1 VAAYSVGQQ
10 IALAAFNVGLGF
22 LALALVFR
30 TTDWRS
36 IIRRGKEDRAREAA
50 PEEAMRPA

>member
-1 VAAYSVGQQ
+1 VV
-10 IALAAFNVGLGF
+10 IGF

-36 IIRRGKEDRAREAA
+36 IVRRGRAEARGDDGVAA
-50 PEEAMRPA
+50 PGGRTASA

>member
-1 VAAYSVGQQ
+1 MGQQ
-10 IALAAFNVGLGF
+10 LSIVAFNVAVGF

-36 IIRRGKEDRAREAA
+36 VVREARG
-50 PEEAMRPA
+50 EERRASAAGG